1 MRTVPWERDGRQVQI
16 AGVET
21 DEDAGCGRG
30 WRASVDRSIA
40 MSGFGFT
47 WGADEARRARCDG
60 RAQLAGLVVCAGF
73 FSFFAV
79 WGLLS
84 ARSRRPVGRPVCR
97 GLAAVL
103 SCLALQRAKECFS
116 GVDVGVVPK
125 CGNQEATRG
134 SGVAGAP
141 GAI

>member
-1 MRTVPWERDGRQVQI
+1 MHMGAVPWERDGRQVQI

-21 DEDAGCGRG
+21 DENAGCGRG
-30 WRASVDRSIA
+30 WRASVDRSIV
-40 MSGFGFT
+40 MPGFT

-60 RAQLAGLVVCAGF
+60 RAQLAGVVVCAGF

-84 ARSRRPVGRPVCR
+84 APSRRAVGRPVCK

-125 CGNQEATRG
+125 YGNREATRG

-141 GAI
+141 EVI